1 MVIKEE
7 NNSLASNEKRERLS
21 KWQKFCLGW
30 TFATALLGVCLG
42 VDNGSVALIAVSVC
56 AIIVLACSYTG
67 KIDRKYTWPVVIT
80 TYVVLAYIYGS
91 ILDKQDEVKPEP
103 MEQKQGQPKPAPV
116 EQKQG
121 EAEDVKK
128 AEEQT
133 PKKSPKDEIREL
145 GYNDG
150 IEFGRTDGGNTL
162 REYIQMGIPKERG
175 LTQVQDVIAKVFY
188 KEEHGSNISDELLDE
203 YAKQFLEGYKS
214 VVLKK

>member
-1 MVIKEE
+1 MAIKEE
-7 NNSLASNEKRERLS
+7 NNSLKSNENQEKLS

-30 TFATALLGVCLG
+30 TFVTALLGVCLG
-42 VDNGSVALIAVSVC
+42 FDNGSMALIAVSVC
-56 AIIVLACSYTG
+56 AIIVLICSYTG
-67 KIDRKYTWPVVIT
+67 KIDRKYTWPVVIIT
-80 TYVVLAYIYGS
+80 FVVLAYIYGS

-103 MEQKQGQPKPAPV
+103 M

-162 REYIQMGIPKERG
+162 REYIQMGIPMERG

-188 KEEHGSNISDELLDE
+188 KEEHGSDISDELLDE